1 MKETV
6 KQVYTI
12 VRVPVILQDFFQ
24 SIDVVLTLI
33 DEIRSAVYGLVKDHK
48 QRINIV
54 VGKYRGC
61 CPKEQQE

>member
-33 DEIRSAVYGLVKDHK
+33 DEIRSAVYGPVKDHK
-48 QRINIV
+48 Q
-54 VGKYRGC
+54 
-61 CPKEQQE
+61 